1 MRTCRRRRRR
11 RSPLLMRVRAPG
23 RAEAAPACSGA
34 QTWPLFPTW
43 AQKGRVKSEG
53 NVLGTTQS
61 SSCPWPEEL
70 PRRPLPLCTER
81 QPQSGPAVC
90 PRLMHQVGSR
100 YTGAVC
106 LAQPAWRRV
115 TGPRASLSLTPAEGK
130 VLSPP
135 HPEVPMCRE
144 PDPAPALPRVTRALT
159 LSSRPSHLLPLVIA
173 VRVKEEHVDTS
184 TPDKAS
190 SAELPVS
197 IENIKQETD

>member
-1 MRTCRRRRRR
+1 MSGTACLATCD
-11 RSPLLMRVRAPG
+11 RAPG
-23 RAEAAPACSGA
+23 FS
-34 QTWPLFPTW
+34 
-43 AQKGRVKSEG
+43 
-53 NVLGTTQS
+53 
-61 SSCPWPEEL
+61 
-70 PRRPLPLCTER
+70 
-81 QPQSGPAVC
+81 
-90 PRLMHQVGSR
+90 
-100 YTGAVC
+100 
-106 LAQPAWRRV
+106 V
-115 TGPRASLSLTPAEGK
+115 TYPAEGK

-135 HPEVPMCRE
+135 HPEVPICRE